1 MSTTEQVVAVVGGS
15 LAGLR
20 AAEQLRAIG
29 HRGPITVLGEEAHL
43 PYNRPPLSKD
53 VLASTEPSTP
63 ASLAERLAF
72 RRRASTSDVDFR
84 LGTRVV
90 ASDLRARTLRTE
102 SGTTLHYDGLIVA
115 SGLRPRR
122 LDVPGPIQGR
132 HVLRT
137 VEDSHALRR
146 DLTETGI
153 ARVVVVGAG
162 FIGCEASAT
171 LRELGHDVTVVEP
184 AGAPMERV
192 LGAAVA
198 TAIQD
203 YHQAAG
209 IRFVLGVGI
218 TGYIGHGRVAG
229 VVLSSGQVLP
239 ADVVVEA
246 VGSVCNSEWLADNE
260 LNLSDGVLTD
270 NALRVVGVDR
280 AVAVG
285 DIARFPNPL
294 FDEVAR
300 RVEHWSNPT
309 DTAKRAAVTLVDQ
322 LSGSDVSRT
331 DFAPVPSFWSD
342 QFDLRLRSF
351 GAPALG
357 DDVRVEE
364 GDLGHPLDGVLL
376 TYHRS
381 GRHVG
386 TLAINLS
393 AARQGDLRDQFSR
406 LVPTA

>member
-1 MSTTEQVVAVVGGS
+1 MNTAGQVVAVVGGS

-20 AAEQLRAIG
+20 AAEQLRANG

-43 PYNRPPLSKD
+43 PYTRPPLSKD
-53 VLASTEPSTP
+53 ALASTEPSSP
-63 ASLAERLAF
+63 ARLAQRLAF
-72 RRRASTSDVDFR
+72 RRRASTTDVDFR
-84 LGTRVV
+84 LGARVV
-90 ASDLRARTLRTE
+90 ASDLRARTLHAE
-102 SGTTLHYDGLIVA
+102 SGATLHYDGLVVA
-115 SGLRPRR
+115 TGLRPRR
-122 LDVPGPIQGR
+122 LDVPGPTAGR

-137 VEDSHALRR
+137 VEDSHALRE
-146 DLTETGI
+146 DLTDIGR

-162 FIGCEASAT
+162 FIGCEAAAT
-171 LRELGHDVTVVEP
+171 LLKLGHDVTVVEP

-198 TAIQD
+198 SAIQNH
-203 YHQAAG
+203 HQAAG

-218 TGYIGHGRVAG
+218 TGYVGHGRVAG
-229 VVLSSGQVLP
+229 VVLSSGRILP
-239 ADVVVEA
+239 ADVVIEA
-246 VGSVCNSEWLADNE
+246 VGSVCNSEWLADNG
-260 LNLSDGVLTD
+260 LDLSDGILTD
-270 NALRVVGVDR
+270 NTLRVVGAER

-300 RVEHWSNPT
+300 RVEHWSIPT

-322 LSGSDVSRT
+322 LSGSDVHRT

-342 QFDLRLRSF
+342 QLDLRLRSF
-351 GAPALG
+351 GAPALA
-357 DDVRVEE
+357 DDVRTEE
-364 GDLGHPLDGVLL
+364 GDLDRLLDGVLL

-381 GRHVG
+381 GQHVG

-393 AARQGDLRDQFSR
+393 AARQGDLRNQFFR

>member
-1 MSTTEQVVAVVGGS
+1 MSTEGQLVAVVGGS

-20 AAEQLRAIG
+20 AAEQLRVSG
-29 HRGPITVLGEEAHL
+29 HRGPITVLGEEAHP
-43 PYNRPPLSKD
+43 PYTRPPLSKD

-72 RRRASTSDVDFR
+72 RRRASTNDVDFR
-84 LGTRVV
+84 LGDRVV
-90 ASDLRARTLRTE
+90 ASDLRARTLRTAF
-102 SGTTLHYDGLIVA
+102 GTTLHYDGLVVA
-115 SGLRPRR
+115 TGLRPRR
-122 LDVPGPIQGR
+122 LDVPGPTTGR

-146 DLTETGI
+146 DLNDGGM

-162 FIGCEASAT
+162 FIGCEAGAT
-171 LRELGHDVTVVEP
+171 LRKLGHDVTVVEP

-198 TAIQD
+198 TAIQTH
-203 YHQAAG
+203 HQAAG

-218 TGYIGHGRVAG
+218 TGFAGHGRVAG

-260 LNLSDGVLTD
+260 LDVSDGVLTD
-270 NALRVVGVDR
+270 NALRVVGAER

-294 FDEVAR
+294 FDEVPR

-322 LSGSDVSRT
+322 LSGSDVCRT
-331 DFAPVPSFWSD
+331 SFTPLPSFWSD
-342 QFDLRLRSF
+342 QLDLRLQSF

-364 GDLGHPLDGVLL
+364 GDLGELPDGVLL

-381 GRHVG
+381 GQHVG

-393 AARQGDLRDQFSR
+393 AARQGDLRNQFSH